1 MLDPASGARMGRPC
15 YLVISAMENRVTGV
29 TGAPRFPH
37 VSTNAKRSSLLR
49 RPTSRF
55 ARLLEALPVLTGE
68 NVIRTSHE
76 RPADDSSE
84 FGIPLPPDESPDL
97 TRPTN
102 AEPPTTP

>member
-55 ARLLEALPVLTGE
+55 ARLLEALLVLTGE
-68 NVIRTSHE
+68 
-76 RPADDSSE
+76 
-84 FGIPLPPDESPDL
+84 
-97 TRPTN
+97 TRSGQATN
-102 AEPPTTP
+102 ASQRFVGICDGALAGRKARPKRGQRR

>member
-1 MLDPASGARMGRPC
+1 MGRPC

-84 FGIPLPPDESPDL
+84 FVMALSPDE
-97 TRPTN
+97 RRKRGQRRR
-102 AEPPTTP
+102 EPHRHPGGRYGDSLK